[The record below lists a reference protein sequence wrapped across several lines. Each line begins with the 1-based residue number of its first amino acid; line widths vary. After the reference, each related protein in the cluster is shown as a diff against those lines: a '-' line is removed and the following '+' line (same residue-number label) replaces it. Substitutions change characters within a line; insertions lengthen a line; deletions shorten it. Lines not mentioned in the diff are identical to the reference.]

1 MGWVGRKRGDQNESR
16 LQHTGPFCYSGKPA
30 LAGAPVRFLGFINR
44 SPEALDGLA
53 SLPSSGWLGWSFL
66 NCGPSIALLEQC
78 DSQTHAGPGKR
89 ASLGTGWKPAFW
101 RSSAGDSGCTE
112 PQDPSLKPGLGLE
125 ALREPWLLP
134 SQAAPQTSQ
143 GDWRKV
149 PFATHSSP
157 LLPSIHPDSA
167 EVPREGPINTHLL
180 GFFCQTVEF
189 AASSHS
195 WDQNSPSGF
204 AFSELLRALFPDNR
218 GASGLLS
225 FYMVIPLP
233 LDVLYAVRMQI
244 SI

>member
-1 MGWVGRKRGDQNESR
+1 MKVGCNTQVLSVSVAN
-16 LQHTGPFCYSGKPA
+16 QHWLELLYASLA
-30 LAGAPVRFLGFINR
+30 LSTKAQR
-44 SPEALDGLA
+44 ALDGLA

-66 NCGPSIALLEQC
+66 NCGPSVTLLEQC

-157 LLPSIHPDSA
+157 LLPSIHPDWA
-167 EVPREGPINTHLL
+167 EVRREGGAYKYSICLDFFARQWSLQHLPTPETKIAPL
-180 GFFCQTVEF
+180 GL
-189 AASSHS
+189 
-195 WDQNSPSGF
+195 PS
-204 AFSELLRALFPDNR
+204 
-218 GASGLLS
+218 LS
-225 FYMVIPLP
+225 C
-233 LDVLYAVRMQI
+233 
-244 SI
+244 